1 MSIMRCMFSASVL
14 VRTAVYLAMKQLWC
28 VCVCMCVCVETGNR
42 SVVVSG
48 RTRRAHQPA
57 SLQTDVHV
65 CVCVCV
71 CVNSRA
77 ELLLRTLSKLKTFY
91 YTSCYPQLIT

>member
-1 MSIMRCMFSASVL
+1 MSIMRCMFSASLL

-28 VCVCMCVCVETGNR
+28 VCVCVETGNS

-48 RTRRAHQPA
+48 RPRRVHQPA

-65 CVCVCV
+65 SVCLCVCV
-71 CVNSRA
+71 
-77 ELLLRTLSKLKTFY
+77 
-91 YTSCYPQLIT
+91 